1 MSFLSPRSILPV
13 ALSIAGSDSSAGA
26 GIQADLRTF
35 FACGVRGMT
44 AITAVTAQNLEGVA
58 AIDGIDTDLVEAQVQ
73 SIASGFRLVATKTGM
88 LWSKES
94 VDRVA
99 SLSPLLGQLIVDPV
113 ILSTSGSRLLEDG
126 AIDSYRQK
134 LLPRATLCTPN
145 LDEAAELLSRPAIT
159 SSELS
164 SVALELHQ
172 RFGCAVLLKG
182 GHLKGD
188 PIDTLC
194 SADELVAWTHPRIL
208 DVNTHG
214 SGCALSAAIT
224 AYLALG
230 SPLIRACEQGLGFVH
245 RSLEQATPATDRFQ
259 LANLEGAH
267 QGDDPLIRLYHQ
279 ES

>member
-1 MSFLSPRSILPV
+1 MSPPSSPIPV

-44 AITAVTAQNLEGVA
+44 AITAVTAQNLAGVS
-58 AIDGIDTDLVEAQVQ
+58 AIGGIDTELVAAQVQ
-73 SIASGFRLVATKTGM
+73 SVASGFRLVATKTGM
-88 LWSKES
+88 LWSKEIIEG
-94 VDRVA
+94 VA
-99 SLSPLLGQLIVDPV
+99 ALSPLLGQLVVDPV

-126 AIDSYRQK
+126 AIESYRQQ
-134 LLPRATLCTPN
+134 LLPRSTLCTPN
-145 LDEAAELLSRPAIT
+145 LDEAAELLDRPAIT
-159 SSELS
+159 SSELPA
-164 SVALELHQ
+164 VALELHQ

-182 GHLKGD
+182 GHLEGD

-194 SADELVAWTHPRIL
+194 SANGLVAWTHPRVL

-245 RSLEQATPATDRFQ
+245 RSLQQAKPATERFQ
-259 LANLEGAH
+259 LANLEDAPL
-267 QGDDPLIRLYHQ
+267 GDNPLTRLDYP
-279 ES
+279 ESG